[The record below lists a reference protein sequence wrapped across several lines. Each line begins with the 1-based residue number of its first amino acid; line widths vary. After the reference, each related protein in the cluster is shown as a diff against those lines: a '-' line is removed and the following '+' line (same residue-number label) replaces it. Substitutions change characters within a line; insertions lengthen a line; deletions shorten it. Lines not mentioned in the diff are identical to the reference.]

1 MGVNLSLKGYFEV
14 SVNQTR
20 LSRLTKPALL
30 WFPPRWESICPMKGS
45 LRDDLGDQPRRSPR
59 AELDWNPATCFGD
72 QDVDVDCGQRWP
84 RCVFHIGGQNQLLHL
99 HVTFYNFF
107 YFCFS
112 FFLHYLFFVS
122 FLFYNICFL
131 FLLLFLLS
139 LFYYGP
145 LAFTCFFL
153 LLLQMDHDLIC
164 LEIFF
169 FL

>member
-1 MGVNLSLKGYFEV
+1 MGVNLSLEGYFEV

-59 AELDWNPATCFGD
+59 AELDWNPATCFGN
-72 QDVDVDCGQRWP
+72 QDVDVVKDDP
-84 RCVFHIGGQNQLLHL
+84 VVFSTLAAKINCCIYMLLFT
-99 HVTFYNFF
+99 TFSIFV
-107 YFCFS
+107 S
-112 FFLHYLFFVS
+112 HFLQFLFF
-122 FLFYNICFL
+122 FL

-139 LFYYGP
+139 LFFTMVHW
-145 LAFTCFFL
+145 LFAAFT
-153 LLLQMDHDLIC
+153 MDHDLIC

-169 FL
+169 FFKISR

>member
-1 MGVNLSLKGYFEV
+1 MGVNLSLEGYFEV

-59 AELDWNPATCFGD
+59 AELDWNPATYFGN
-72 QDVDVDCGQRWP
+72 QDVDVVKDDP
-84 RCVFHIGGQNQLLHL
+84 VVFSTLAAKINCCIYMLL
-99 HVTFYNFF
+99 YNFF

>member
-1 MGVNLSLKGYFEV
+1 MGVNLSLEGYFEV

-30 WFPPRWESICPMKGS
+30 WFPPRWESMCPLKGS
-45 LRDDLGDQPRRSPR
+45 YRDDLGDQPRRSPR
-59 AELDWNPATCFGD
+59 AELDWNPATCFGN
-72 QDVDVDCGQRWP
+72 QDVDVVKDDP
-84 RCVFHIGGQNQLLHL
+84 VVFSTLAAKINCCIYMLLFT
-99 HVTFYNFF
+99 TF
-107 YFCFS
+107 S
-112 FFLHYLFFVS
+112 IFVS
-122 FLFYNICFL
+122 HFFTICFL

-139 LFYYGP
+139 LFFTMVHW
-145 LAFTCFFL
+145 LLTCFFL

>member
-1 MGVNLSLKGYFEV
+1 MGVNLSLEGYFEV

-59 AELDWNPATCFGD
+59 AELDWNPATCFGN
-72 QDVDVDCGQRWP
+72 QDVDVVKDDP
-84 RCVFHIGGQNQLLHL
+84 VVFSTLAAKINCCIYMLLFT
-99 HVTFYNFF
+99 TF
-107 YFCFS
+107 S
-112 FFLHYLFFVS
+112 IFVS
-122 FLFYNICFL
+122 HFLQFLFFL

-139 LFYYGP
+139 LFFYNGP
-145 LAFTCFFL
+145 LAFNMFL
-153 LLLQMDHDLIC
+153 FAAFTMDHDLIC